1 MNCYWM
7 PCPWSYQ
14 HGTTSTSKSKGR
26 KAMKGRMK
34 ELRRIRKR
42 RAKIGNA
49 LLWATALEIIVC
61 GALTMLTAVCISGL
75 FGTLMFF
82 TSLLCILWL
91 QFFFRANADYL
102 ARKFERTFKRK
113 RTDGSDQSSRKFT
126 YVTFANSSY
135 MMREGKVK

>member
-1 MNCYWM
+1 
-7 PCPWSYQ
+7 
-14 HGTTSTSKSKGR
+14 
-26 KAMKGRMK
+26 MKGRNMTN
-34 ELRRIRKR
+34 LRKIRKR

-61 GALTMLTAVCISGL
+61 GALTMLTAVCVSGW

-113 RTDGSDQSSRKFT
+113 RTDVQDQSSRKFT